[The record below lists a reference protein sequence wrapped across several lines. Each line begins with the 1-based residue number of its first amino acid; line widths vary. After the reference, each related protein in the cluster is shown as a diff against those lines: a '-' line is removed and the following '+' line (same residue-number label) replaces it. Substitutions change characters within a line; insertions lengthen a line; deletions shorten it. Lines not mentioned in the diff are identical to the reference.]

1 MSKFDLKTIQLI
13 NLFENK
19 TRSTVKNFLEY
30 NEIFIFIVKEN
41 QARKAIGPKGINV
54 KKLSDLLNKRIKIV
68 EYNSEPVKFIK
79 GFISPIVALDIK
91 VEDKI
96 IEIKVSSTREK
107 GLLIGRDKKH
117 LNMLKNLVKKYFDI
131 EDIKII

>member
-96 IEIKVSSTREK
+96 IEIMVSSTREK

>member
-1 MSKFDLKTIQLI
+1 MI

>member
-1 MSKFDLKTIQLI
+1 MNKFDLKTIQLI
-13 NLFENK
+13 NLFESK
-19 TRSTVKNFLEY
+19 TRTNVKNLIEY
-30 NEIFIFIVKEN
+30 NEILIFIVKEN
-41 QARKAIGPKGINV
+41 QARKAVGPKGINV
-54 KKLSDLLNKRIKIV
+54 KKLNTLLNKRIKIV

-79 GFISPIVALDIK
+79 GFISPIVASDIK

-96 IEIKVSSTREK
+96 MEVKVSSTRDK

-131 EDIKII
+131 EDIKIV

>member
-79 GFISPIVALDIK
+79 GFIS
-91 VEDKI
+91 
-96 IEIKVSSTREK
+96 R
-107 GLLIGRDKKH
+107 
-117 LNMLKNLVKKYFDI
+117 Y
-131 EDIKII
+131 